1 MKAGSPP
8 VITCRLNPR
17 FDMQLYA
24 KWTSGFTSV
33 EKLNVLDI
41 RIMLWLAP
49 CRLNPRFD
57 VQLYAKWA
65 SGSTPVDKINVL
77 GIRIM
82 LWLDP
87 CR

>member
-1 MKAGSPP
+1 MKPGSLP
-8 VITCRLNPR
+8 V
-17 FDMQLYA
+17 DKKVQLYG
-24 KWTSGFTSV
+24 KWASGSTPV
-33 EKLNVLDI
+33 EKINVLGS

-49 CRLNPRFD
+49 CQSNPRFD